1 MSITAETLKRS
12 LSPERYYTKT
22 LKGCFGKPT
31 RQGWHMWEGLCPF
44 HADTRPGSFVVNKA
58 TGAFK
63 CFSCGEQGG
72 DIITF
77 HMKANHVGFLGAL
90 KELKGGL

>member
-1 MSITAETLKRS
+1 
-12 LSPERYYTKT
+12 
-22 LKGCFGKPT
+22 
-31 RQGWHMWEGLCPF
+31 MWEGLCPF

-77 HMKANHVGFLGAL
+77 HM
-90 KELKGGL
+90 